1 MKKIFVPIL
10 AIVLTVPAVS
20 QTKKNQSAKSTTAKP
35 STAKTTTST
44 STLKTLKDSTSY
56 ALGVNIA
63 RNLKAQNLDNID
75 AMLLYKG
82 LSDVLMNKK
91 TILLNDA
98 DASRCV
104 NTYAQSMNSKKA
116 SGVKAAGQ
124 KFLAE
129 NAKKSGIISMPGGWQ
144 YQILKTGESLEKPLA
159 TDKVKVHYH
168 GTLIDGT
175 VFDSSVDRG
184 EPISFGLNQVIKG
197 WTLAVTQMTVGS
209 KWKVF
214 LPSDL
219 AYGDNGAGEKI
230 PGGSALIFE
239 IELLA
244 IEK

>member
-1 MKKIFVPIL
+1 MKKIWISLFAV
-10 AIVLTVPAVS
+10 AISISAIS
-20 QTKKNQSAKSTTAKP
+20 QTKKAQPIKPAIVKSVAAATTIFKN
-35 STAKTTTST
+35 
-44 STLKTLKDSTSY
+44 LKDSTSY
-56 ALGVNIA
+56 SLGVNIA

-82 LSDVLMNKK
+82 LSDVLLNKK
-91 TILLNDA
+91 VSISDA

-104 NTYAQSMNSKKA
+104 NTYVQGMNGKKA

-129 NAKKSGIISMPGGWQ
+129 NAKKPGIISMPGGWQ
-144 YQILKTGESLEKPLA
+144 YQVLKTSESKEKPTA

-184 EPISFGLNQVIKG
+184 EPISFPLNGVIKG

-230 PGGSALIFE
+230 VGGSALIFE

>member
-1 MKKIFVPIL
+1 MKKIVCSLFIL
-10 AIVLTVPAVS
+10 SIVTCAIAQKKKAAQPTKPA
-20 QTKKNQSAKSTTAKP
+20 TASASTTA
-35 STAKTTTST
+35 
-44 STLKTLKDSTSY
+44 LKNLKDSTSY

-63 RNLKAQNLDNID
+63 HNLKAQGLGDID

-82 LSDVLMNKK
+82 LSDVLSNKK
-91 TILLNDA
+91 VALADA

-104 NTYAQSMNSKKA
+104 NTYVQGKNSQKSLSA
-116 SGVKAAGQ
+116 KAAGK
-124 KFLAE
+124 KFLQE
-129 NAKKSGIISMPGGWQ
+129 NAKKPGVKSMPGGWQ
-144 YQILKTGESLEKPLA
+144 YEVLKASESTEHPLP

-197 WTLAVTQMTVGS
+197 WTISVPMMTVGS
-209 KWKVF
+209 KWRVF

-219 AYGDNGAGEKI
+219 AYGD
-230 PGGSALIFE
+230 GGSGDKIAPGATLIFE
-239 IELLA
+239 IELLG

>member
-10 AIVLTVPAVS
+10 AIVLTVPAIS
-20 QTKKNQSAKSTTAKP
+20 QTKKAQPTKS
-35 STAKTTTST
+35 STASKPTSAAPTT
-44 STLKTLKDSTSY
+44 TLKTLKDSTSY

-116 SGVKAAGQ
+116 SGVKLAGQ

-129 NAKKSGIISMPGGWQ
+129 NAKKPGIISMPGGWQ
-144 YQILKTGESLEKPLA
+144 YQVLKTGESLEKPLA

-197 WTLAVTQMTVGS
+197 WTLSVTQMTVGS